1 MGRSNLGIAQSGLA
15 WSELGIKQDGGD
27 NDEDGFE
34 QEKKGRKRNKA
45 LTVAWRGR
53 VQRSD

>member
-15 WSELGIKQDGGD
+15 WSELGIKQDGRD
-27 NDEDGFE
+27 NDEDGLE

-45 LTVAWRGR
+45 LTIAWRGR
-53 VQRSD
+53 GQRFD

>member
-1 MGRSNLGIAQSGLA
+1 MSRSNLGIAQFGLA

-34 QEKKGRKRNKA
+34 QEKKGRKRNKE
-45 LTVAWRGR
+45 LTVVWRGR
-53 VQRSD
+53 GRRSD

>member
-27 NDEDGFE
+27 NDKDGFE
-34 QEKKGRKRNKA
+34 QEKK
-45 LTVAWRGR
+45 
-53 VQRSD
+53 

>member
-1 MGRSNLGIAQSGLA
+1 MSISNLGIAQSSLA

-34 QEKKGRKRNKA
+34 QEKKGRKRNIA

-53 VQRSD
+53 GW

>member
-1 MGRSNLGIAQSGLA
+1 MSISNLGIAQSSLA

-34 QEKKGRKRNKA
+34 QEKKIGRASCRE
-45 LTVAWRGR
+45 R
-53 VQRSD
+53 V